1 MNPVPQSEPH
11 PKRYSAPAMA
21 TRRPQGHETATI
33 TSSPVIPEAETINAE
48 QYVSSFYGTS
58 ATDQPL
64 TLHARG
70 PAPRWLEA
78 ESKDIHVPTRP
89 TPPYCS
95 IKDLQFMSSS
105 TTTAPPLDK
114 EGQASSPGRLIFIS
128 VLVATMGALAFGYD
142 TGIIAGA
149 LPFMTLPLDQGGLGL
164 NAFTEGLITSSLIVG
179 AAFGSLGSGYLSDRF
194 GRRVTLRVL
203 SLLFIAGALGTA
215 IAPSIPVM
223 VAARFLLGIAVGGGS
238 ATVPVFIA
246 EIAGPKMRGRL
257 VSRNELMI
265 VSGQLMAYVLS
276 ALMAA
281 LLSSSHI
288 WRYMLAIA
296 MLPGMLLLIGTFF
309 VPPSPHW
316 LAAKGRFDEAKDVL
330 EKLRDTPEDAKREV
344 EEMKAQKENSRKR
357 PPVSELLRQS
367 WVIKLLLIGIG
378 LGFTAQFT
386 GVNAFMYYTPIILK
400 TTGMGTNAALTATI
414 GNGVVSVIA
423 TLLGIWAIGRYGRR
437 HLLMTGLVMVVI
449 AQIALGCVLQFMPQ
463 NLTQSYA
470 ALACILLFLLFMQ
483 MCIAPV
489 YWLLMSELFPSQVRG
504 LLTGTAV
511 SMQWLFN
518 AAVAFLFPM
527 ALDTL
532 GNPTFFVF
540 AVINVGSLLFVF
552 FCLPETK
559 GKSLEEIEKHMKKE
573 L

>member
-1 MNPVPQSEPH
+1 
-11 PKRYSAPAMA
+11 
-21 TRRPQGHETATI
+21 
-33 TSSPVIPEAETINAE
+33 
-48 QYVSSFYGTS
+48 
-58 ATDQPL
+58 
-64 TLHARG
+64 
-70 PAPRWLEA
+70 
-78 ESKDIHVPTRP
+78 
-89 TPPYCS
+89 
-95 IKDLQFMSSS
+95 MSSN
-105 TTTAPPLDK
+105 TTTASLGGEK
-114 EGQASSPGRLIFIS
+114 GGQHISARRLVFIS

-149 LPFMTLPLDQGGLGL
+149 LPFMTLPVEQGGLGL

-179 AAFGSLGSGYLSDRF
+179 AAFGSLGSGYLSDRY
-194 GRRVTLRVL
+194 GRRVTLRLL

-215 IAPSIPVM
+215 IAPSIPFM
-223 VAARFLLGIAVGGGS
+223 VAARFVLGIAVGGGS

-246 EIAGPKMRGRL
+246 EIAGPKKRGRL

-265 VSGQLMAYVLS
+265 VSGQLLAYVLS

-296 MLPGMLLLIGTFF
+296 MLPGLLLLIGTFF

-316 LAAKGRFDEAKDVL
+316 LAAKGRFDDAQDVL
-330 EKLRDTPEDAKREV
+330 EKLRDTPEEAKREV
-344 EEMKAQKENSRKR
+344 EEMKSQKENARKR
-357 PPVSELLRQS
+357 PPVSELLRQG
-367 WVIKLLLIGIG
+367 WIIKLLLIGIG

-437 HLLMTGLVMVVI
+437 HLLMTGLVTVVL
-449 AQIALGCVLQFMPQ
+449 AQVALGCVLQFMPQ

-483 MCIAPV
+483 MCISPV
-489 YWLLMSELFPSQVRG
+489 YWLLMSELFPSQIRG

>member
-1 MNPVPQSEPH
+1 
-11 PKRYSAPAMA
+11 
-21 TRRPQGHETATI
+21 
-33 TSSPVIPEAETINAE
+33 
-48 QYVSSFYGTS
+48 
-58 ATDQPL
+58 
-64 TLHARG
+64 
-70 PAPRWLEA
+70 
-78 ESKDIHVPTRP
+78 
-89 TPPYCS
+89 
-95 IKDLQFMSSS
+95 MSSN
-105 TTTAPPLDK
+105 TTA
-114 EGQASSPGRLIFIS
+114 SPAQQSRQQMSPRRLIFVS

-149 LPFMTLPLDQGGLGL
+149 LPFMTLPIDQGGLGL
-164 NAFTEGLITSSLIVG
+164 TAFTEGLVTASLIVG

-215 IAPSIPVM
+215 IAPSISFM
-223 VAARFLLGIAVGGGS
+223 IAARFMLGIAVGGGS

-246 EIAGPKMRGRL
+246 EIAGPKRRGRL

-265 VSGQLMAYVLS
+265 VSGQLLAYVLS
-276 ALMAA
+276 AVLAA
-281 LLSSSHI
+281 LLHTPGI
-288 WRYMLAIA
+288 WRYMLAVA
-296 MLPGMLLLIGTFF
+296 MVPGVLLLIGTFF

-316 LAAKGRFDEAKDVL
+316 LAAKGRYDDARDVL
-330 EKLRDTPEDAKREV
+330 ETLRDTPEEARREV
-344 EEMKAQKENSRKR
+344 DEMKAQRENARKR
-357 PPVSELLRQS
+357 PPVKELLRQG
-367 WVIKLLLIGIG
+367 WIIKLLLIGIG

-437 HLLMTGLVMVVI
+437 HMLMTGLVMVVL

-463 NLTQSYA
+463 NLTQSYT

-483 MCIAPV
+483 MCVSPV
-489 YWLLMSELFPSQVRG
+489 YWLLMSELFPAQIRG
-504 LLTGTAV
+504 LMTGTAV

-518 AAVAFLFPM
+518 AAVAFLVPM
-527 ALDTL
+527 ALAAV
-532 GNPTFFVF
+532 GNPTFFIF
-540 AVINVGSLLFVF
+540 ALINVGSLLFVF

-559 GKSLEEIEKHMKKE
+559 GKSLEQIERHMKKE

>member
-1 MNPVPQSEPH
+1 MS
-11 PKRYSAPAMA
+11 
-21 TRRPQGHETATI
+21 T
-33 TSSPVIPEAETINAE
+33 
-48 QYVSSFYGTS
+48 
-58 ATDQPL
+58 
-64 TLHARG
+64 TL
-70 PAPRWLEA
+70 P
-78 ESKDIHVPTRP
+78 
-89 TPPYCS
+89 
-95 IKDLQFMSSS
+95 SS
-105 TTTAPPLDK
+105 TAGK
-114 EGQASSPGRLIFIS
+114 SPRADRLIFIS

-149 LPFMTLPLDQGGLGL
+149 LPFMTLPVDQGGLGL
-164 NAFTEGLITSSLIVG
+164 NAFSEGLVTASLIVG

-194 GRRVTLRVL
+194 GRRLTLRLL

-215 IAPSIPVM
+215 TAPSISLM
-223 VAARFLLGIAVGGGS
+223 IAARFVLGIAVGGGS

-246 EIAGPKMRGRL
+246 EIAGPSKRGRL

-276 ALMAA
+276 AVLAA
-281 LLSSSHI
+281 LLHTPGI

-296 MLPGMLLLIGTFF
+296 MIPGILLLVGTFF
-309 VPPSPHW
+309 VPASPRW
-316 LAAKGRFDEAKDVL
+316 LASKGRFDEAEGVL
-330 EKLRDTPEDAKREV
+330 EQLRDNKAEAQREI
-344 EEMKAQKENSRKR
+344 EEMKAQDEQARHR
-357 PPVSELLRQS
+357 PKARELLRQG

-386 GVNAFMYYTPIILK
+386 GVNAFMYYTPIILQH
-400 TTGMGTNAALTATI
+400 TGMGTNAALTATI

-437 HLLMTGLVMVVI
+437 HLLMTGLVIVI
-449 AQIALGCVLQFMPQ
+449 LMQAALGCVLVFMPQ

-470 ALACILLFLLFMQ
+470 ALACILVFLLFMQ

-489 YWLLMSELFPSQVRG
+489 YWLLMSELFPVQVRG

-511 SMQWLFN
+511 SVQWLFN
-518 AAVAFLFPM
+518 ASVAFSFPL
-527 ALDTL
+527 AIAAL

-540 AVINVGSLLFVF
+540 AAINVGSLAFVF

-559 GKSLEEIEKHMKKE
+559 GKSLEQIEKHMKKE

>member
-1 MNPVPQSEPH
+1 M
-11 PKRYSAPAMA
+11 
-21 TRRPQGHETATI
+21 
-33 TSSPVIPEAETINAE
+33 SSNTT
-48 QYVSSFYGTS
+48 VSS
-58 ATDQPL
+58 AQPS
-64 TLHARG
+64 RQQMS
-70 PAPRWLEA
+70 PR
-78 ESKDIHVPTRP
+78 
-89 TPPYCS
+89 
-95 IKDLQFMSSS
+95 
-105 TTTAPPLDK
+105 
-114 EGQASSPGRLIFIS
+114 RLIFIS

-149 LPFMTLPLDQGGLGL
+149 LPFMTLPVDQGGLGL
-164 NAFTEGLITSSLIVG
+164 TAFTEGLVTASLIVG
-179 AAFGSLGSGYLSDRF
+179 AAFGSLASGYISDRF
-194 GRRVTLRVL
+194 GRRVTLRML

-215 IAPSIPVM
+215 IAPSISFM
-223 VAARFLLGIAVGGGS
+223 IAARFMLGIAVGGGS

-246 EIAGPKMRGRL
+246 EIAGPKRRGRL

-265 VSGQLMAYVLS
+265 VSGQLLAYVLS
-276 ALMAA
+276 AVMAA
-281 LLSSSHI
+281 LLHTPGI
-288 WRYMLAIA
+288 WRYMLAVA
-296 MLPGMLLLIGTFF
+296 MVPGVLLLIGTFF

-316 LAAKGRFDEAKDVL
+316 LAAKGRYDDARDVL
-330 EKLRDTPEDAKREV
+330 ETLRDTPEEAKREV
-344 EEMKAQKENSRKR
+344 DEMKAQRENARKR
-357 PPVSELLRQS
+357 PPVKELLRQG
-367 WVIKLLLIGIG
+367 WIIKLLLIGIG

-437 HLLMTGLVMVVI
+437 HMLMTGLVMVVL

-463 NLTQSYA
+463 NLTQSYT

-483 MCIAPV
+483 MCVSPV
-489 YWLLMSELFPSQVRG
+489 YWLLMSELFPAQIRG
-504 LLTGTAV
+504 LMTGTAV

-518 AAVAFLFPM
+518 ALVAFLFPM
-527 ALDTL
+527 ALAAV
-532 GNPTFFVF
+532 GNPTFFIF

-559 GKSLEEIEKHMKKE
+559 GKSLEQIERHMKKE